1 MSEGSN
7 FNISDWQ
14 LRQLYSRVALLEETL
29 QSVLNDW
36 QNNVLQPYID
46 VISKSDLSIENIKN
60 ISGEDSC
67 GGIFIIL
74 KYKIFRMNS

>member
-36 QNNVLQPYID
+36 QNNVNVKDSKTFKSAEKVLQ
-46 VISKSDLSIENIKN
+46 
-60 ISGEDSC
+60 
-67 GGIFIIL
+67 
-74 KYKIFRMNS
+74 KYEFPQR